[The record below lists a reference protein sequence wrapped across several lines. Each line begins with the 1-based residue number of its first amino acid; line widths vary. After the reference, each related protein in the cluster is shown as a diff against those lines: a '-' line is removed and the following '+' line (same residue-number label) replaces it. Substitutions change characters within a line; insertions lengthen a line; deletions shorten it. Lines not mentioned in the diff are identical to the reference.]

1 VHDLG
6 RERIEPPEGGDEQNR
21 QRAEVG
27 EQQPRERRRQQQ
39 AEAQPRMAVQ

>member
-6 RERIEPPEGGDEQNR
+6 GERIEPPERGDEQNR

-27 EQQPRERRRQQQ
+27 EQEPRERRRQQQ
-39 AEAQPRMAVQ
+39 TDAQPRMAVQ